1 MKIIGLTDIHGKT
14 DVLHSIRTE
23 LREADLVVV
32 SGDITHFG
40 DKEEASRVK
49 SDLQAM
55 NEHLLLVHGNC
66 DRPGAEAFFQN
77 EGISLHGR
85 VVRFGDIILTGAG
98 GSLPCP
104 GMTPNEHTEEEYA
117 LLLTDLKKEIR
128 GDFPVLFVTHQ
139 PPFGTV
145 CDHVRSGGHVG
156 SQTVRMFIQ
165 DLKPS
170 VCFTGHIHEG
180 VGLDF
185 IGMTAVTNPGPLN
198 FGGYVQLEMKDGAVA
213 GLKVMRG
220 FEVIA
225 QIE

>member
-14 DVLHSIRTE
+14 DFLHTIRTE

-40 DKEEASRVK
+40 DREEASSVIN
-49 SDLQAM
+49 DLLAM
-55 NEHLLLVHGNC
+55 NEKLLLVHGNC

-85 VVRFGDIILTGAG
+85 AVRFGDITLAGAG

-117 LLLTDLKKEIR
+117 LLLTGLKREIR
-128 GDFPVLFVTHQ
+128 TELPVLFVTHQ

-145 CDHVRSGGHVG
+145 CDYARSGEHVG
-156 SQTVRMFIQ
+156 SETVRMFIQ
-165 DLKPS
+165 DLEPS

-185 IGMTAVTNPGPLN
+185 IGRTAVVNPGPLH
-198 FGGYVQLEMKDGAVA
+198 FGGYVQLELKDGAVS
-213 GLKVMRG
+213 GLKVMRDL
-220 FEVIA
+220 EVIA
-225 QIE
+225 EVK